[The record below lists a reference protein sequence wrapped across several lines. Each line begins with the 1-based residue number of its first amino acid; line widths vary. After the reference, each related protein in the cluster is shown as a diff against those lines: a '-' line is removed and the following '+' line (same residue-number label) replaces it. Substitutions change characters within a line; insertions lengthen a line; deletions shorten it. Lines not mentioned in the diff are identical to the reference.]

1 MTGYAGTSNPLGR
14 MSIQA
19 LADLGY
25 TVHLGPADTYA
36 VPAALMGSGSQLRAG
51 DDGPPLLLAE
61 PMRPRFSVDARGQ
74 VRPLVAP
81 R

>member
-1 MTGYAGTSNPLGR
+1 
-14 MSIQA
+14 
-19 LADLGY
+19 
-25 TVHLGPADTYA
+25 

-74 VRPLVAP
+74 VRPLVAA